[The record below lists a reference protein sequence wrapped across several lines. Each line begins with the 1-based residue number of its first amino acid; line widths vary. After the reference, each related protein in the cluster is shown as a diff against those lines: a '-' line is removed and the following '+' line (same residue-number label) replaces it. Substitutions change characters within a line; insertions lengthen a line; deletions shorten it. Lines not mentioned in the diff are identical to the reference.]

1 MAIRFSLV
9 LLRISI
15 TEWEK
20 IYILSCLTTLYYSM
34 LSNAIKI
41 ADFHS
46 PFRTIR
52 FGSLPFPFPY
62 QLPLHSSSTFDKI
75 MGLDTVSPSA
85 RDLPTLWTLLTPSA
99 RVKIACYQTR
109 LSFISIESRLSEPPA
124 IFFRSFHPL
133 VSAPW
138 TIYTFFISFNSVLN
152 KSYRLPFVP
161 DLKFSTENES
171 LACGQLLASNLLG
184 YLNNA
189 PWQRNL

>member
-99 RVKIACYQTR
+99 RVKIACYQPR

-133 VSAPW
+133 VSAP
-138 TIYTFFISFNSVLN
+138 
-152 KSYRLPFVP
+152 
-161 DLKFSTENES
+161 
-171 LACGQLLASNLLG
+171 
-184 YLNNA
+184 
-189 PWQRNL
+189 

>member
-1 MAIRFSLV
+1 MYQNMAIRFSLV

-75 MGLDTVSPSA
+75 MGLDTVSSAA

-133 VSAPW
+133 VSAP
-138 TIYTFFISFNSVLN
+138 
-152 KSYRLPFVP
+152 
-161 DLKFSTENES
+161 
-171 LACGQLLASNLLG
+171 
-184 YLNNA
+184 
-189 PWQRNL
+189 